1 MESRIAQY
9 FGWGIT
15 QYGSISDTDFDIVDE
30 GRLAAYFD
38 ADIRQDKKQIEK
50 CKNIFN
56 KIPAQSEKVLE
67 NKGFPYVDRFLE
79 KYCQKLKL
87 WCQLVLHLRK
97 NFRVPCYRKCYSY
110 KSCSKC

>member
-1 MESRIAQY
+1 MRIYKNPEFVQMTMRQDEENLKRLDRQVRQTMESRIAQY

-15 QYGSISDTDFDIVDE
+15 QYGSISDTDFDIVDK

-56 KIPAQSEKVLE
+56 KIPAQSETVLTS
-67 NKGFPYVDRFLE
+67 P
-79 KYCQKLKL
+79 
-87 WCQLVLHLRK
+87 
-97 NFRVPCYRKCYSY
+97 
-110 KSCSKC
+110 